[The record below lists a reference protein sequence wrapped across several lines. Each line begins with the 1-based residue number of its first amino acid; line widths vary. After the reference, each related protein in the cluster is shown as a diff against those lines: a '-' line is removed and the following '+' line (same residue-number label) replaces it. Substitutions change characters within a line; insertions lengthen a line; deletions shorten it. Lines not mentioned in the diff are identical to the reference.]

1 MISKI
6 PMTFED
12 ICNYV
17 IHLKQCNLVIYTSN
31 EQQKEL
37 SDVKKESDSNVEH
50 NVRAL

>member
-17 IHLKQCNLVIYTSN
+17 INLKQCNLVIYTSN
-31 EQQKEL
+31 KQQKEL
-37 SDVKKESDSNVEH
+37 PDVNKELDNNVEY